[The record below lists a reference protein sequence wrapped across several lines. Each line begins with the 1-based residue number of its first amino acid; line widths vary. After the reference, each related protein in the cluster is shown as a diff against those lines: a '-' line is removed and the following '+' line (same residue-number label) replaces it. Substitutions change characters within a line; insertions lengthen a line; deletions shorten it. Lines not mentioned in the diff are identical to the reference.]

1 MLVKIGLCKK
11 VVRRFDMSN
20 PTGVT
25 VAVPGADHHDME
37 RRRQIALKAL
47 SERLSKSHAD
57 KQPLLPKTNPKI
69 LMPPNFMHGP
79 STSAAPQV
87 QYEQTVINVSEAP
100 PLAPPK
106 TET

>member
-1 MLVKIGLCKK
+1 
-11 VVRRFDMSN
+11 
-20 PTGVT
+20 
-25 VAVPGADHHDME
+25 
-37 RRRQIALKAL
+37 
-47 SERLSKSHAD
+47 
-57 KQPLLPKTNPKI
+57 
-69 LMPPNFMHGP
+69 MHGP